1 MQDWDFKG
9 GVLRGTGIQSTS
21 WELSFNSQAQAQP
34 SSVSYSSWYLFPKG
48 IDHILPPFLVHCGSR
63 KIRIYIFL
71 LTAEAQCLAPTGSRS
86 HILVGWTTRSGGPV
100 DSIVSPLPQSYSTFH
115 LRTFT
120 DLFLALATIMG
131 LWDCSIRSQTEQKS
145 FGSHKYVQLETGKQD
160 DALLHP
166 AVSGPSQA
174 GQPYFVD
181 KHGLFVFRYRSPQGL
196 ANYRHWVFL

>member
-1 MQDWDFKG
+1 MYYSHVIERGKKTLWGVFITLLWAHIRRFHLHDTITSPQHPPTPATFYCHPMQDWDFKG

-86 HILVGWTTRSGGPV
+86 HILVG
-100 DSIVSPLPQSYSTFH
+100 
-115 LRTFT
+115 
-120 DLFLALATIMG
+120 
-131 LWDCSIRSQTEQKS
+131 
-145 FGSHKYVQLETGKQD
+145 
-160 DALLHP
+160 
-166 AVSGPSQA
+166 
-174 GQPYFVD
+174 
-181 KHGLFVFRYRSPQGL
+181 
-196 ANYRHWVFL
+196 